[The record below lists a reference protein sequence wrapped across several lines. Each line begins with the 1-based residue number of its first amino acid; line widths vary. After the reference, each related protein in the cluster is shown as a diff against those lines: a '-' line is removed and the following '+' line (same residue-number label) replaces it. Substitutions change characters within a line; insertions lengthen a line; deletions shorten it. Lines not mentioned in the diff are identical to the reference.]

1 MGWLLRNDSQSILQD
16 IYEEQILYT
25 EVQTDK
31 SAL

>member
-1 MGWLLRNDSQSILQD
+1 MGWLLRNDSQSIFQD
-16 IYEEQILYT
+16 VYEEQILYT